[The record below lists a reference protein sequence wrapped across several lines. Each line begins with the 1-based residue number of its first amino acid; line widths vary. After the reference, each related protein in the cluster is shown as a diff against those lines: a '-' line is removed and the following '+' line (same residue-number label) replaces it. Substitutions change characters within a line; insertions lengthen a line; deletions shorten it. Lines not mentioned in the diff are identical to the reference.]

1 MNNTVETLRNVRA
14 YARHAYT
21 DLGGYPLVL
30 VMADGE
36 CLCSKRAS
44 ENYRLI
50 SQATRTGLRDG
61 WKAEGVQVHWEGE
74 TEICAHCYTEIESA
88 YGNQQEEQQ

>member
-30 VMADGE
+30 VMADGD
-36 CLCSKRAS
+36 CLCSNCTR

-50 SQATRTGLRDG
+50 SQATRACLRDG

-74 TEICAHCYTEIESA
+74 LEICAHCDAEIESA
-88 YGNQQEEQQ
+88 YGEP